1 MCFSSHRRLR
11 LDCTIAEPSRGVRL
25 FIFLRCPE
33 ASPGGNKQAAP
44 GVSVWTGEC
53 VKQSSAA
60 LFALSDRSVLSL
72 EKLPLWGLLTCSL
85 VVRPLATSTMWKP
98 VSPMTGMKKSPAM
111 HITTR
116 LDIKVKLDN
125 VTNVH

>member
-1 MCFSSHRRLR
+1 MYFSSHRRLR
-11 LDCTIAEPSRGVRL
+11 LDCTTAEPSRGVRF

-33 ASPGGNKQAAP
+33 VSPGENKQAAP
-44 GVSVWTGEC
+44 GVNVWIRVC
-53 VKQSSAA
+53 VKQSRAA
-60 LFALSDRSVLSL
+60 LFVVNNRSVLCL
-72 EKLPLWGLLTCSL
+72 EKLLRWGLLTCSL

-125 VTNVH
+125 VTRR